1 MSESKSILELVSVL
15 HQKTIFGFKFN
26 IQLFSPIFFLCL
38 KDFGTKRVWVQRKM
52 DVQNILGP
60 SAYAIVNQRFIRKF
74 VIDWNQ
80 SIISPYS
87 HLD

>member
-1 MSESKSILELVSVL
+1 MPESKSILELVSVL
-15 HQKTIFGFKFN
+15 HQKTILGLN
-26 IQLFSPIFFLCL
+26 SIYNFF
-38 KDFGTKRVWVQRKM
+38 FGTKRVWVQRKM

-60 SAYAIVNQRFIRKF
+60 SAYAIVDQRFIRKF

-87 HLD
+87 QHD